1 MTDKV
6 DTLCKT
12 MEGRTDTDTII
23 QKIAGTLIQMEYTYS
38 SPYEYDKLAVPA
50 NFQKLRAA
58 MGVTPDNADE
68 AAYLFIKTD
77 FLRNRNRLIGEM
89 DRLCDVIELQLL
101 QWKYDKE

>member
-1 MTDKV
+1 MSVT
-6 DTLCKT
+6 T
-12 MEGRTDTDTII
+12 
-23 QKIAGTLIQMEYTYS
+23 
-38 SPYEYDKLAVPA
+38 YEYDKLAVPA